1 MQRYNISS
9 ILESCRAVFAAAPLE
24 QQQGHI
30 AAFPIIGVEQRE
42 LLRAICVG
50 IRVIGINDDGIGL

>member
-30 AAFPIIGVEQRE
+30 AVFPIIGVEQRE

-50 IRVIGINDDGIGL
+50 IRVIGINMESIGL